1 MEIEHV
7 PDLTTYS
14 AFEVASLVDIDVYA
28 VRAEGN
34 RRAKAA
40 AKVVDKLS
48 KQLDKARADL
58 MDANLILDAV
68 WRELA
73 KRPI

>member
-14 AFEVASLVDIDVYA
+14 AFEAASLVDIDVYA

-40 AKVVDKLS
+40 AKEIDKLS

-68 WRELA
+68 WCELA